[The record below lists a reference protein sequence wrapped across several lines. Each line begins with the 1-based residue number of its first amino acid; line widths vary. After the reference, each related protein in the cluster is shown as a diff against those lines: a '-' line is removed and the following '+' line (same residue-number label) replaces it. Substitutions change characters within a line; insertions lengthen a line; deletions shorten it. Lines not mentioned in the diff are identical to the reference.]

1 STDTLSIGNIPWEEF
16 FDDPYLT
23 ELIETALQNNLNL
36 METVERIDIAHA
48 HYRIRNGALYP
59 SLEGLVSYSHSGN
72 AGGSAEGSG
81 DLGSKR
87 QSTSNFIG
95 FISSWEL
102 DLWGKLRNR
111 REAAQYRILS
121 TEMGQRLVTTA
132 LVAEV
137 AMLYYDLLGYD
148 MELETIEKNIEFQK
162 MALELI
168 KIQKLAGRATELAVQ
183 QFAA

>member
-1 STDTLSIGNIPWEEF
+1 MSQYKVLFQLFAVLACTWLTFSCKSLEVPDLPEMPKVPATFLGSTDTLSIGNIPWEEF

-23 ELIETALQNNLNL
+23 RLIETALQNNLNL
-36 METVERIDIAHA
+36 METVERIDIAHG

-121 TEMGQRLVTTA
+121 TEMGQRLVT
-132 LVAEV
+132 
-137 AMLYYDLLGYD
+137 
-148 MELETIEKNIEFQK
+148 
-162 MALELI
+162 
-168 KIQKLAGRATELAVQ
+168 
-183 QFAA
+183 